1 MEERSISGTFKSLS
15 NFMSDLS
22 DRSMASR
29 QKYPQDGAIQM
40 WQITDDYNA
49 LLKQATDEIKALTK
63 AREQDCHQSD
73 CTGPKGHDTV
83 ITPKQRKTSMPA

>member
-63 AREQDCHQSD
+63 AREQGCHQSGA
-73 CTGPKGHDTV
+73 TAQV
-83 ITPKQRKTSMPA
+83 RKDMTLS